1 MGYVTGPAIRR
12 LRERRGLTQKELGN
26 RIGVCDKTISKWETG
41 RGLPDVSLIESLA
54 ANLGASVAELL
65 AGQTTEN
72 ANPAGNLLRAGF
84 NVCPICGNIIFST
97 GEASFSC
104 HGIQLPRLEA
114 EPPDA
119 EHAIDIHI
127 VDGEYH
133 VVVGHPM
140 EKGHFISFIA
150 YATPG
155 TVQIEKLYPE
165 QEAVARFRIGGAGRL
180 YAYCNHHGLFT
191 VATPKRTIR
200 VRPGL

>member
-1 MGYVTGPAIRR
+1 MGYVTGAAIKR
-12 LRERRGLTQKELGN
+12 LRERQSLTQKELGL

-84 NVCPICGNIIFST
+84 NVCPICGNIVFST

-119 EHAIDIHI
+119 DHSINICIIDS
-127 VDGEYH
+127 EYH
-133 VVVGHPM
+133 ITIDHPM
-140 EKGHFISFIA
+140 DKSHFISFMA
-150 YATPG
+150 YITPG

-165 QEAVARFRIGGAGRL
+165 QEAAARFRIGGAGRL
-180 YAYCNHHGLFT
+180 YVYCNHHGLFT
-191 VATPKRTIR
+191 AATPRRMIR
-200 VRPGL
+200 ARPVL